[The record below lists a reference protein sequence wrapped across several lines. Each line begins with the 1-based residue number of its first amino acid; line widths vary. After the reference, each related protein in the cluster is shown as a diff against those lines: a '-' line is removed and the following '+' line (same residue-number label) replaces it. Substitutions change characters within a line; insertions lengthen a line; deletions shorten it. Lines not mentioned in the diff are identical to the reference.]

1 MMSPAMKPRIS
12 VIVSTIAL
20 AATLLFTAA
29 TCARAD
35 DDGVALGVG
44 DAFRLFLT
52 SAFATVIVGD
62 PGIVDIRTDDDRS
75 VVVEPLSA
83 GETNLVFVDA
93 QGTVIANVRIS
104 VCSTPSHGCGA
115 GHAS

>member
-1 MMSPAMKPRIS
+1 MKPRIS
-12 VIVSTIAL
+12 VIVL

-29 TCARAD
+29 TCARAG

-62 PGIVDIRTDDDRS
+62 PSIVDIRTDDDRS
-75 VVVEPLSA
+75 VLVEPLSA

-93 QGTVIANVRIS
+93 QGAVIANVRIS
-104 VCSTPSHGCGA
+104 VCSGVQHTCNA